1 MTTTLS
7 VRLDR
12 DTKDQLEALAKR
24 SRRSK
29 SFLAAEAI
37 AAYVEAEVWQLDEI
51 QAGLQELD
59 SGRAVAHGDVSKW
72 LRSWG
77 KKRERK
83 APRA

>member
-1 MTTTLS
+1 
-7 VRLDR
+7 
-12 DTKDQLEALAKR
+12 
-24 SRRSK
+24 
-29 SFLAAEAI
+29 
-37 AAYVEAEVWQLDEI
+37 LDEI